1 MKIIKEI
8 IIFFFSFIPLK
19 NAILFESIPDFSDN
33 SKDVFDEMIKRGINK
48 KCKMIWLVS
57 DKSKSFPVIKN
68 VVYIDRKTFIH
79 KIHFIYYRLKVK
91 CIITC
96 NECFKKLNKKQF
108 SFFLTHGSPIKK
120 IKGVYTISS
129 DIDNFL
135 VASNEFSEVTAYQH
149 NMANSKAVALGYPR
163 NDSFFI
169 KRDLHSLFNIKFNKI
184 IVWYPTFR
192 QHKNGLKTGSST
204 VIPIIDDERNAI
216 TINDFARKNDILI
229 VIKPHFSQDIKM
241 FKKLNLK
248 NIVFIDESFFTVHNI
263 NSYEFLGNCDALL
276 TDYSSVYYDYTLC
289 DKPIGAVWEDIEEY
303 RDNPGFSI
311 NIDYYWA
318 GAQKIYTVQDLM
330 KFIENVSNGEDILKE
345 ERNRIKKLINYMSDN
360 KNSERVVDFIISK
373 NKWLEV

>member
-1 MKIIKEI
+1 M
-8 IIFFFSFIPLK
+8 
-19 NAILFESIPDFSDN
+19 
-33 SKDVFDEMIKRGINK
+33 
-48 KCKMIWLVS
+48 
-57 DKSKSFPVIKN
+57 
-68 VVYIDRKTFIH
+68 
-79 KIHFIYYRLKVK
+79 
-91 CIITC
+91 
-96 NECFKKLNKKQF
+96 
-108 SFFLTHGSPIKK
+108 
-120 IKGVYTISS
+120 
-129 DIDNFL
+129 
-135 VASNEFSEVTAYQH
+135 
-149 NMANSKAVALGYPR
+149 
-163 NDSFFI
+163 
-169 KRDLHSLFNIKFNKI
+169 
-184 IVWYPTFR
+184 
-192 QHKNGLKTGSST
+192 
-204 VIPIIDDERNAI
+204 IPIIDDERNAI